1 MTGLDTNVVI
11 RYLVQDEPAQT
22 ATANRIFEKELSAS
36 NKGHICAVV
45 LCEIVWVLLRAYKQ
59 EKNNVQ
65 QVIRTLLVA
74 DNIEVEHRDSVW
86 KALRDYEAGAADFS
100 DYLIAHVNQ
109 ERGASVTL
117 TLDRS
122 AAQHRLF
129 RLAK

>member
-1 MTGLDTNVVI
+1 MTGLDTNVII
-11 RYLVQDEPAQT
+11 RYLVQDDPAQ
-22 ATANRIFEKELSAS
+22 AAIASRIFEKELSTS

-45 LCEIVWVLLRAYKQ
+45 LCEIAWVLLRSYKQ
-59 EKNNVQ
+59 EKTAVQ
-65 QVIRTLLVA
+65 QVIRTLLLA
-74 DNIEVEHRDSVW
+74 DTIEIEHRDAVW
-86 KALRDYEAGAADFS
+86 RALRDYETGDADFS

-109 ERGASVTL
+109 ERGASITL